1 MVSKGEEEQTLGE
14 PHISCSITSRTHQ
27 LHILELG
34 ENMSEYTSI
43 VLKIIMIFILLFG
56 LVAIVGTAYAIDKE
70 FRKCAGC
77 HKIEQGKRGGMGP
90 NLYGIFNSPA
100 GQVEGYRYSEW
111 LKESGIVWTRESLQ
125 AWLSDRKTRQEYFGK
140 EVKDTKMM
148 WTGIKKEEKMQEI
161 LDYLESKELIH

>member
-1 MVSKGEEEQTLGE
+1 
-14 PHISCSITSRTHQ
+14 
-27 LHILELG
+27 
-34 ENMSEYTSI
+34 MSEYTSI
-43 VLKIIMIFILLFG
+43 VLKIIMIFVILFG

-77 HKIEQGKRGGMGP
+77 HKIEQGKKGGMGP

-111 LKESGIVWTRESLQ
+111 LKESGIIWNRESLQ
-125 AWLSDRKTRQEYFGK
+125 AWLSDRKTREEYFGK
-140 EVKDTKMM
+140 NVFKTKMM
-148 WTGIKKEEKMQEI
+148 WTGIKKEEKMKEI

>member
-1 MVSKGEEEQTLGE
+1 
-14 PHISCSITSRTHQ
+14 
-27 LHILELG
+27 
-34 ENMSEYTSI
+34 MSEYLAI
-43 VLKIIMIFILLFG
+43 LIKIIAIICILFG
-56 LVAIVGTAYAIDKE
+56 IVFVVGSAYAIDKE

-111 LKESGIVWTRESLQ
+111 LKESGIIWDRESLQ
-125 AWLSDRKTRQEYFGK
+125 AWLSDRKTREEYFGK
-140 EVKDTKMM
+140 KVFKTKMM
-148 WTGIKKEEKMQEI
+148 WTGIKKEEDMKSI

>member
-1 MVSKGEEEQTLGE
+1 
-14 PHISCSITSRTHQ
+14 
-27 LHILELG
+27 
-34 ENMSEYTSI
+34 MSEYTSI

-100 GQVEGYRYSEW
+100 GQVEGYRYSEY
-111 LKESGIVWTRESLQ
+111 LKESGIIWTREALH

-148 WTGIKKEEKMQEI
+148 WTGIKKEEKMKEI